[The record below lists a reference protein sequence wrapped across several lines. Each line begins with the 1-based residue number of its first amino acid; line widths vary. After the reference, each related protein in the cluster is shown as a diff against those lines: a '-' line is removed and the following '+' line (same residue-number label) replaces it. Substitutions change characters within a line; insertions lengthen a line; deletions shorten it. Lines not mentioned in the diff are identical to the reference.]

1 MRLATTPALAR
12 VGGVSELHVDGEV
25 IAEEDAGPREATDPV
40 RPLPA
45 GYEASSG
52 SSLPVLRPE
61 MRTAA
66 IAAAGGVLAGA
77 ATVAAVRAVSAAA
90 AKARPSR
97 RLAGRRRDRQNVVA
111 SRSFLVDVHL
121 LGR

>member
-1 MRLATTPALAR
+1 MD
-12 VGGVSELHVDGEV
+12 ELQLDGEV
-25 IAEEDAGPREATDPV
+25 IAEEDASPRDATDPV

-45 GYEASSG
+45 SFEGEPG

-61 MRTAA
+61 VRTAVLA
-66 IAAAGGVLAGA
+66 TAGGVLAGA
-77 ATVAAVRAVSAAA
+77 ATVAAVRAVTGAAT
-90 AKARPSR
+90 RSRSPR
-97 RLAGRRRDRQNVVA
+97 RLAGRRRERQNVVA

>member
-1 MRLATTPALAR
+1 MD
-12 VGGVSELHVDGEV
+12 ELHVDGEV
-25 IAEEDAGPREATDPV
+25 IAEEDAGPRDAADPV

-45 GYEASSG
+45 GYEESS
-52 SSLPVLRPE
+52 SSLPALRPE
-61 MRTAA
+61 VRTAA

-90 AKARPSR
+90 ANARAP
-97 RLAGRRRDRQNVVA
+97 RLRGRRRDRQNVVA

>member
-1 MRLATTPALAR
+1 MD
-12 VGGVSELHVDGEV
+12 ELQLDGEV
-25 IAEEDAGPREATDPV
+25 ISEENVSPADATDPV

-45 GYEASSG
+45 GYEGDSG
-52 SSLPVLRPE
+52 SALPVVLRPE
-61 MRTAA
+61 VRTAA

-77 ATVAAVRAVSAAA
+77 ATVAAVRAVTGAAG
-90 AKARPSR
+90 KARSPR
-97 RLAGRRRDRQNVVA
+97 RLGGRRRERQNVVA

>member
-1 MRLATTPALAR
+1 MD
-12 VGGVSELHVDGEV
+12 ELQLDGEV
-25 IAEEDAGPREATDPV
+25 IAEEDASPRDATDPV
-40 RPLPA
+40 RPLPVD
-45 GYEASSG
+45 YEESSG

-61 MRTAA
+61 VRTAA

-77 ATVAAVRAVSAAA
+77 ATVAAVRAVTGVATKTRS
-90 AKARPSR
+90 PR
-97 RLAGRRRDRQNVVA
+97 RLSGRRRERQNVVA

>member
-1 MRLATTPALAR
+1 MD
-12 VGGVSELHVDGEV
+12 ELHLDGEV
-25 IAEEDAGPREATDPV
+25 VAEEVVGSGDATDPV

-45 GYEASSG
+45 GYEEPSG
-52 SSLPVLRPE
+52 SALPVLRPE
-61 MRTAA
+61 VKSAA

-77 ATVAAVRAVSAAA
+77 ATVAAVRAVAGAASKSRA
-90 AKARPSR
+90 PR
-97 RLAGRRRDRQNVVA
+97 RLGGRRRDRQNVVA